1 MEQGRGYQYMQPMM
15 TEGKR
20 ENVLV
25 VDPHILR
32 RACLIRF
39 LADWAEG
46 CNAVLHPQ
54 SPESLDLAEAGE
66 LPFAMAIVNL
76 AGLPVAE
83 TVASGW
89 WRDLTHRLSTAPVVL
104 LSDSERTEEVVAAV
118 RAGTRGFIPTT
129 TDPAIA
135 LRALTFIMA
144 GGSFFPPGALLKQE
158 DALAGRPAQSPRRGR
173 VNGAPSEPRALTM
186 RQATVY
192 QCLQDG
198 QSNKAIARV
207 LLLREST
214 VKVHVGQIMRKLGVA
229 NRTQIALA
237 QIEAPPRAAN
247 SEAPPLLLAPAA

>member
-1 MEQGRGYQYMQPMM
+1 MQPMM
-15 TEGKR
+15 TEAKR

-39 LADWAEG
+39 LTDWAEG
-46 CNAVLHPQ
+46 CNAALHPQ
-54 SPESLDLAEAGE
+54 SPESLGLAEAGD
-66 LPFAMAIVNL
+66 LPFAMAVVNL

-89 WRDLTHRLSTAPVVL
+89 WGDLMRLLSTAPVVL
-104 LSDSERTEEVVAAV
+104 LSDSERTGEVIAAV

-144 GGSFFPPGALLKQE
+144 GGSFFPPGALLMPQ
-158 DALAGRPAQSPRRGR
+158 DAQAGRPAQSPRRGR
-173 VNGAPSEPRALTM
+173 VNGTPPEPRALTM

-207 LLLREST
+207 LMLREST

-229 NRTQIALA
+229 NRTQIAMA
-237 QIEAPPRAAN
+237 RIEAPPQAAN
-247 SEAPPLLLAPAA
+247 VEAPLLLAPAA